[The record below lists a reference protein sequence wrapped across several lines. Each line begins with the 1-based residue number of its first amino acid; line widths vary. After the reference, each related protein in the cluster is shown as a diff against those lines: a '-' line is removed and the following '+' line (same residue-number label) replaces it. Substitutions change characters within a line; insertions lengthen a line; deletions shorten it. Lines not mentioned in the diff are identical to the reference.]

1 MNKDGFWWDI
11 KQIVYEPEFS
21 NLKGKSDQG
30 NTVGGGS
37 AVNTISS
44 LFVILLSVIVS
55 KLLPMRRSNLVSR
68 TFVTKGNEGSGRP
81 KLMLYKLQDAK
92 YPYSY
97 YIRLNRAPDV
107 GNVSSLSPILVS
119 RLLSQVNTV

>member
-11 KQIVYEPEFS
+11 KQTVYEPEFS

-44 LFVILLSVIVS
+44 LFVILLSVIVT
-55 KLLPMRRSNLVSR
+55 KLLPMRRGNLVSR
-68 TFVTKGNEGSGRP
+68 MRNENEVMADPHGFHEIS
-81 KLMLYKLQDAK
+81 
-92 YPYSY
+92 
-97 YIRLNRAPDV
+97 
-107 GNVSSLSPILVS
+107 
-119 RLLSQVNTV
+119 